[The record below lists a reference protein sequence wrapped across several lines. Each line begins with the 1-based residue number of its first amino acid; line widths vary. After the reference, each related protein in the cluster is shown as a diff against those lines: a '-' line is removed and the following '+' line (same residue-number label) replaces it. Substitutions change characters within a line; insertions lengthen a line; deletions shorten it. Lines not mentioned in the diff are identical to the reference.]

1 MSTAS
6 LENYA
11 TDTATSAEDQALQYR
26 AIPTGA
32 IIGLLLGLAAVSTVI
47 TAANSIEACLLVTPI
62 PVLGLFLSLRALAKI
77 RREHEQYTGTTLALA
92 GAALSLIFLVGGVSY
107 GGYVYATEVPNG
119 YSRLTFLDLKPDE
132 LQERAGQIVSPEIA
146 AMAGKKIFI
155 KGYIRPGSAPVRT
168 GIDKF
173 LLVRD
178 NNQCCFGDLSKVN
191 YYGQMAVQITSDH
204 RVTDSLQLLRMGGIL
219 EIHPENLRRGP
230 EYPVFSLKADYA
242 KE

>member
-6 LENYA
+6 LDNYTA
-11 TDTATSAEDQALQYR
+11 DTAVSDEDQALQYR

-32 IIGLLLGLAAVSTVI
+32 ILGLVLGMLSVFTVI

-77 RREHEQYTGTTLALA
+77 RREREQYTGTTLALA

-107 GGYVYATEVPNG
+107 GGYVYATEVPDG

-132 LQERAGQIVSPEIA
+132 LQERAGHVIPPEIA

-178 NNQCCFGDLSKVN
+178 NNECCFGDLSKVN
-191 YYGQMAVQITSDH
+191 YYDQMAVQITSDH
-204 RVTDSLQLLRMGGIL
+204 RVTDSLQLFRMGGIL

-242 KE
+242 K